1 MAELFN
7 LRQARKQKARAE
19 KEKKS
24 AENRRLYGHT
34 KAEKL
39 IGRAER
45 ASSERRLDGHRL
57 EKPDAGVAKAP
68 ADHDTSDK

>member
-7 LRQARKQKARAE
+7 LRQVRKQKARAE

-24 AENRRLYGHT
+24 AENRRLHGQT

-39 IGRAER
+39 IAKAER
-45 ASSERRLDGHRL
+45 ASAERHLDGHRL
-57 EKPDAGVAKAP
+57 EKPGENAAKAP
-68 ADHDTSDK
+68 ADRNTSDK